1 MRMEVLRLWIYIC
14 GCCWCLTVKVNTEFL
29 TALKRKKQRLEKD
42 NTSAVTWGS
51 LKTRVFFFFFFLII
65 LAFLFF
71 YWDHVCLLYIMCQ
84 IMYKKIDKMNQE
96 NTKTMTFSVTMSRV
110 RTL

>member
-1 MRMEVLRLWIYIC
+1 MDIYLWVLLVSDCEGQHRIFNRVE
-14 GCCWCLTVKVNTEFL
+14 TKEAKV
-29 TALKRKKQRLEKD
+29 LEG